1 MLNSQINPS
10 LKNIKNALALRA
22 NPQDAFKSI
31 VVAGTNGKG
40 SVCTFLELLYL
51 NLYPHLKIAKYIS
64 PHLISICER
73 FSVGG
78 QEISQ
83 EDFDYNW
90 KRFIGDEPV
99 CRDLTPFEK
108 ETLFAFEYFKQE
120 QVDIA
125 ILEVGMGGIWDAT
138 NTTSPANT
146 LATAITNISFDHM
159 EFLGD
164 TLDQIKKNKEG
175 IIKTG
180 VPHFN
185 GSDIKALDS
194 NPNALQGVN
203 FLLALEIF
211 QSINNISV
219 PENMKTKIL
228 QDFSARYQARLQ
240 SDFQRK
246 ILRDIAHNPASMLNL
261 NLYIQKNLP
270 VESKKIF
277 VIGMLDK
284 DYQACLDN
292 LFRGLEPASWVQAI
306 FCEPDNPRKTSA
318 RLLLDFTL
326 RNYPEI
332 QACVIENPKQAVDKA
347 LNFKQPQDWLIVT
360 GSTTIM
366 SAVEFR

>member
-40 SVCTFLELLYL
+40 SICSFLELLYL
-51 NLYPHLKIAKYIS
+51 NLFPELKIAKYIS

-83 EDFDYNW
+83 EAFDYNW
-90 KRFIGDEPV
+90 KRFLGDDPA
-99 CRDLTPFEK
+99 CRDLTPFEQ
-108 ETLFAFEYFKQE
+108 ETLFAFEYFRQE

-138 NTTSPANT
+138 NTTSPART

-159 EFLGD
+159 EFLGK
-164 TLDQIKKNKEG
+164 TLDEIKKNKEG

-185 GSDIKALDS
+185 GSDIHALDS
-194 NPNALQGVN
+194 NPNALHGVN

-211 QSINNISV
+211 QSINKISV
-219 PENMKTKIL
+219 SEAVQKKIL
-228 QDFSARYQARLQ
+228 QEFPARYQARLQ

-246 ILRDIAHNPASMLNL
+246 ILRDIAHNPASMTNL
-261 NLYIQKNLP
+261 NLYIQKTLAP
-270 VESKKIF
+270 ESKKFF

-284 DYQACLDN
+284 DYQSCLDN
-292 LFRGLEPASWVQAI
+292 LFSGLDPRSIEVI
-306 FCEPDNPRKTSA
+306 FCEPDSPRKTSA
-318 RLLLDFTL
+318 RLLLDFTH
-326 RNYPEI
+326 RNHPEI
-332 QACVIENPKQAVDKA
+332 QASILKDPKQAVDRA
-347 LNFKQPQDWLIVT
+347 LSLKQLQDWLIVT

-366 SAVEFR
+366 LAVEF

>member
-1 MLNSQINPS
+1 MSHSIINPS
-10 LKNIKNALALRA
+10 LQNIKNALALRA
-22 NPQDAFKSI
+22 NPQNAFKSI

-40 SVCTFLELLYL
+40 SVCSFLELIYL
-51 NLYPHLKIAKYIS
+51 NLYPELKIAKYIS

-73 FSVGG
+73 FSIDGHD
-78 QEISQ
+78 ISQ
-83 EDFDYNW
+83 GDFDCNW
-90 KRFIGDEPV
+90 KRFIGADSV
-99 CRDLTPFEK
+99 CKNLTPFEQ
-108 ETLFAFEYFKQE
+108 ETLFAFEYFRQE

-138 NTTSPANT
+138 NTTSPATT

-159 EFLGD
+159 EFLGE
-164 TLDQIKKNKEG
+164 TLDEIKKNKEG

-185 GSDIKALDS
+185 GSDIHALDS
-194 NPNALQGVN
+194 NPNALHGVN

-211 QSINNISV
+211 QSINNIRVS
-219 PENMKTKIL
+219 ENVKKKIL
-228 QDFSARYQARLQ
+228 QEFPARYQARLQ

-246 ILRDIAHNPASMLNL
+246 ILRDIAHNQASMTNL

-292 LFRGLEPASWVQAI
+292 LFSGLDLSSVLVY
-306 FCEPDNPRKTSA
+306 FCEPENPRKTSA
-318 RLLLDFTL
+318 RLLYDFTCK
-326 RNYPEI
+326 NYPKI
-332 QACVIENPKQAVDKA
+332 QTLIIENPKQAVDQALRIKA
-347 LNFKQPQDWLIVT
+347 TQDWLIVT

-366 SAVEFR
+366 SAIEI